1 MSEERSWITHRVV
14 LGTVFASVTLM
25 PVALWMGLIGGA
37 PGGLAF
43 TTILFIMLML
53 RGSQPLTKQ
62 EIYLLNIAIATAV
75 YSIFFMQFVQRVYFS
90 EAPEAKIFGIT
101 EYLPSWW
108 VPENPFI
115 RKQMIRTF
123 LHPEWL
129 LPVSVAL
136 ITSALGALIQVS
148 LGYLAYQLFV
158 VEERLP
164 FPLARVSAEIAV
176 TLGEREPR
184 KVRMMA
190 VGFILAFVYSLL
202 AYAPYI
208 IGSAVQGQI
217 ISIIP
222 VPFADFSQAAET
234 YLRLPGTLLGVS
246 TDMFSFFSGFVLP
259 TRVIMHIFI
268 GSVAVWIVGNAV
280 ILSSYRWLVPEW
292 TPGLNLQTNWQL
304 TYLRVWSAGL
314 LGLTFA
320 AIVAQL
326 VGGWRSITL
335 TFKPLISSQSAK
347 SGTSGGSHT
356 IRLCLLAYACGVVGW
371 LALIAWLVP
380 HLPMAI
386 PITLVAVWP
395 LLSTLINARAVGES
409 GYSIAQIPLRELM
422 LISALRDV
430 PVQSKLNVSAW
441 LAPFPGDGVSW
452 CSEFYVARYV
462 GVKIRDVLLVTFAI
476 ATPLSL
482 IMSFIYT
489 SLIWSFSPIPSQAF
503 PWAQASWPISVIQSC
518 IWISRGTTLQSAL
531 FNPGSPP
538 LLEATF
544 ALGLA
549 VFFASILLRL
559 PVSPVLLAVGAST
572 IPPHAI
578 TLIVG
583 HIVYKLLLRATRGEL
598 DHLRWPLYA
607 GAVVGYGV
615 TTSILIAIAII
626 SRTAWLAPY

>member
-1 MSEERSWITHRVV
+1 MSEERSWLTHRVI
-14 LGTVFASVTLM
+14 LGAIFASVTLM

-37 PGGLAF
+37 AGGLAF

-62 EIYLLNIAIATAV
+62 EIYLLNVAIATAV
-75 YSIFFMQFVQRVYFS
+75 YSIFFMQFVQRAYFS

-108 VPENPFI
+108 VPENPLI
-115 RKQMIRTF
+115 RRQVIRTF

-129 LPVSVAL
+129 LPIGVAL
-136 ITSALGALIQVS
+136 ATTALGALIQVS

-164 FPLARVSAEIAV
+164 FPLARVGAEIAV
-176 TLGEREPR
+176 TLGDREPR
-184 KVRMMA
+184 KVRVMA
-190 VGFILAFVYSLL
+190 VGFILAFIYSLL

-234 YLRLPGTLLGVS
+234 YLRLPGTLLGVA

-259 TRVIMHIFI
+259 TRVIMHIFA
-268 GSVAVWIVGNAV
+268 GSIAVWIVGNAV

-292 TPGLNLQTNWQL
+292 TPGLNLQTNWHL
-304 TYLRVWSAGL
+304 TYLHVWSAGL

-320 AIVAQL
+320 AITAQL
-326 VGGWRSITL
+326 AGGWRSLAL
-335 TFKPLISSQSAK
+335 TFRPLLSARGSSSSSNLK
-347 SGTSGGSHT
+347 LS
-356 IRLCLLAYACGVVGW
+356 LLAYIIGVIGW
-371 LALIAWLVP
+371 LILIINLVP
-380 HLPMAI
+380 GI
-386 PITLVAVWP
+386 PLAVTVILVVVWP
-395 LLSTLINARAVGES
+395 FLSTLINARAVGES
-409 GYSIAQIPLRELM
+409 GYSVAQIPLRELL
-422 LISALRDV
+422 LISSLRDV
-430 PVQSKLNVSAW
+430 PVQSELNVSAW

-462 GVKIRDVLLVTFAI
+462 GVRIRDVLLATFAV
-476 ATPLSL
+476 AMPLSL
-482 IMSFIYT
+482 VMSFIYT

-518 IWISRGTTLQSAL
+518 IWISRGTTLQSVL
-531 FNPGSPP
+531 FNPGSSP
-538 LLEATF
+538 LLEVTF
-544 ALGLA
+544 AIGLIIFLA
-549 VFFASILLRL
+549 SVFLRIPL
-559 PVSPVLLAVGAST
+559 SPVLLAVGAST
-572 IPPHAI
+572 IPPYAI
-578 TLIVG
+578 TLLVG
-583 HIVYKLLLRATRGEL
+583 HIAYKLMLRVTKGEL
-598 DHLRWPLYA
+598 EHLRWPLYA
-607 GAVVGYGV
+607 GAIVGYGV

>member
-1 MSEERSWITHRVV
+1 MSESQSWLTHRVV
-14 LGTVFASVTLM
+14 LGTVFASLTLM
-25 PVALWMGLIGGA
+25 PVALWMGLIGGS

-43 TTILFIMLML
+43 TTILFINLML

-62 EIYLLNIAIATAV
+62 EIYLLSIAISTAV

-101 EYLPSWW
+101 ELLPGWW
-108 VPENPFI
+108 VPENPLI
-115 RKQMIRTF
+115 RKQVVRTF
-123 LHPEWL
+123 LHPDWL

-136 ITSALGALIQVS
+136 ITTALGALIQVS

-184 KVRMMA
+184 KVRIMS
-190 VGFILAFVYSLL
+190 VGFVLAFIYSLL

-208 IGSAVQGQI
+208 IGSTVQGQI
-217 ISIIP
+217 VSIIP

-234 YLRLPGTLLGVS
+234 YLRLPGTLLGLS

-259 TRVIMHIFI
+259 THVVLHIFV

-280 ILSSYRWLVPEW
+280 ILSFYRWLVPEW
-292 TPGLNLQTNWQL
+292 TPGLNLQTNWHL
-304 TYLRVWSAGL
+304 TYLHVWSAGL

-326 VGGWRSITL
+326 AGGWRSIVL
-335 TFKPLISSQSAK
+335 TFKPLFGTQSASGSSQPIKVS
-347 SGTSGGSHT
+347 
-356 IRLCLLAYACGVVGW
+356 LLAYVIGVAGW
-371 LALIAWLVP
+371 LALLSRLVP
-380 HLPMAI
+380 HLPALVSVI
-386 PITLVAVWP
+386 LVAIWP

-409 GYSIAQIPLRELM
+409 GYSIAQIPMRELM
-422 LISALRDV
+422 LIYALRDV
-430 PVQSKLNVSAW
+430 PVHSELNVSSW

-462 GVKIRDVLLVTFAI
+462 GVRIRDVLLATFAL

-518 IWISRGTTLQSAL
+518 IWIARGTTLQSAL

-544 ALGLA
+544 AIGLA
-549 VFFASILLRL
+549 VFLASILLRL
-559 PVSPVLLAVGAST
+559 PLSPVLLAVGAST
-572 IPPHAI
+572 IPPYAL
-578 TLIVG
+578 TLIIG
-583 HIVYKLLLRATRGEL
+583 HVAYKLLLRVTKGEL
-598 DHLRWPLYA
+598 EQLRWPLYA

-615 TTSILIAIAII
+615 TTSILIAIAIV
-626 SRTAWLAPY
+626 SKTAWLPPY